1 MPEIFG
7 INGLFQLGIAPEDTS
22 VQHRNYCQLS
32 LAAVAIV
39 SYIIYA
45 HMSDFYHCRW
55 PVNFIMAAGCI
66 LSAILILIWDIP
78 FAAKFFAF
86 SLAGIGY
93 AGHGSN
99 FAWANDVMRD
109 DDQER
114 AMVLASMNLWSN
126 VVNSWWSIVLYPATG
141 APRFKKGMIALI
153 CVAVSFCLHSESPTY
168 RLGDPNITVLQ
179 GLTHPLQCVP
189 TLIALET
196 SADENVRTTAF
207 RMHNH
212 LAQKHGSILAARY
225 PEHARVAF
233 NFQLSIKSA
242 DQLRGSRMEDRPT
255 AALHQWYSLVSEK
268 RQTKLDFLK
277 SMIKAF
283 DTDRFEEACTVEHVA
298 FARFMADNLAVFD
311 YTTNE
316 EVMTV
321 VGELRTILSLAGM
334 QAYSAIDDELEERQ
348 KELSNLSQGPQKKAV
363 EIWAEIETTSARPK
377 RGLPTATSQPS
388 QQATSQ
394 PVAAS
399 DKILDKAREL
409 ELAWTSTILGF
420 ALLLRNQ
427 LKWMYTLSEARCA
440 KYVPGKK
447 TSAGADKPA
456 VRRPL
461 TTSAAAVLELGS
473 LPGAFSSC
481 EQSHDALLQMQ
492 AYHNAIAEEGSIL
505 EADEGDTYD

>member
-1 MPEIFG
+1 
-7 INGLFQLGIAPEDTS
+7 
-22 VQHRNYCQLS
+22 
-32 LAAVAIV
+32 
-39 SYIIYA
+39 
-45 HMSDFYHCRW
+45 
-55 PVNFIMAAGCI
+55 
-66 LSAILILIWDIP
+66 
-78 FAAKFFAF
+78 
-86 SLAGIGY
+86 
-93 AGHGSN
+93 
-99 FAWANDVMRD
+99 
-109 DDQER
+109 
-114 AMVLASMNLWSN
+114 
-126 VVNSWWSIVLYPATG
+126 
-141 APRFKKGMIALI
+141 
-153 CVAVSFCLHSESPTY
+153 
-168 RLGDPNITVLQ
+168 
-179 GLTHPLQCVP
+179 
-189 TLIALET
+189 
-196 SADENVRTTAF
+196 
-207 RMHNH
+207 MHNH

-363 EIWAEIETTSARPK
+363 EMWAEIETTSARPK

-447 TSAGADKPA
+447 TSAGAEKPA